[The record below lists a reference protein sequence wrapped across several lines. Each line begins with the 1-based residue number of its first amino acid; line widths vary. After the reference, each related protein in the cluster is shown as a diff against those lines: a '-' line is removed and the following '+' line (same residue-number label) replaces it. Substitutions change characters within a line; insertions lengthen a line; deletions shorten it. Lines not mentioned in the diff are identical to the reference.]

1 MGNIIRIALYKM
13 RELELFLINRKE
25 KTHYGDE
32 LRIPFFKVSF
42 CSDKT
47 LVDSLKRLK
56 STPGPLVIET
66 GEIMSCNDR
75 CLSGKFP
82 CYILVWSSDFEKG
95 WISRGLGFYY
105 GCGSVITAKHVIE
118 RHKNDNIYVL
128 FPTHEYC
135 LIYNVQKIIPENFP
149 NHDIASIKLHGCLDP
164 LQNMKLEIGQLFE
177 NRGLYFD
184 VLESGCFVRKY
195 CKIEIPNTNM
205 KNQMSANEFV
215 ISEAGKEG
223 GSGTPIFSSSG
234 ICVGLYIGV
243 FTTKNSLNP
252 AEYGRVLQFEKL
264 LF

>member
-149 NHDIASIKLHGCLDP
+149 NHDIASIKGREAERIIQEHG
-164 LQNMKLEIGQLFE
+164 QNQNTGNQTVKTGKRL
-177 NRGLYFD
+177 
-184 VLESGCFVRKY
+184 VR
-195 CKIEIPNTNM
+195 
-205 KNQMSANEFV
+205 
-215 ISEAGKEG
+215 
-223 GSGTPIFSSSG
+223 
-234 ICVGLYIGV
+234 
-243 FTTKNSLNP
+243 
-252 AEYGRVLQFEKL
+252 
-264 LF
+264 